1 MGWSA
6 SNSTTIW
13 FTFLKVNNDGQ
24 QWEWRAEGDKKGK
37 RIASQSIFNGL
48 SSGSKFRIWNLFLLR
63 NFSCLLSL
71 LHSRTLSPPFTQRTH
86 HSIELNSMHSALW
99 SDEWM
104 ESINDHHECQLRANN
119 RHFRNWFIAKLI
131 TFSQPGS
138 GQCPTQYENETKL
151 GNIKIHLCK
160 SHVIPCSHVE
170 MMILQR
176 KLQISCGY
184 AEKCSAGNNWN
195 NLKMLYTSD
204 EC

>member
-99 SDEWM
+99 RDEWM

-151 GNIKIHLCK
+151 GNISKWWYCSENCK
-160 SHVIPCSHVE
+160 FHVAMLKNARLEIIE
-170 MMILQR
+170 TIW
-176 KLQISCGY
+176 
-184 AEKCSAGNNWN
+184 KCCIQAMNV
-195 NLKMLYTSD
+195 NLSL
-204 EC
+204 